1 MKISSAFLVLLFAGS
16 SCFPK
21 TYKPAPK
28 TAAANRYIS
37 IANMDREIIGYVNA
51 YRKQKGLSPLILLPT
66 AAIEAKRH
74 SVEMA
79 SKKLAFGHAGFDHRA
94 AVIDKALKGTSST
107 GENVAYGR
115 MTAFEVLTTW
125 LKSKGHRENIE
136 GNFNYTGVG
145 VAKDSQGVIYYTQ
158 IFAKK

>member
-1 MKISSAFLVLLFAGS
+1 
-16 SCFPK
+16 
-21 TYKPAPK
+21 
-28 TAAANRYIS
+28 
-37 IANMDREIIGYVNA
+37 MDREIIGYVNA

-94 AVIDKALKGTSST
+94 AIIDRALKGTSST

-136 GNFNYTGVG
+136 GDFNYTGVG

-158 IFAKK
+158 LFAKK